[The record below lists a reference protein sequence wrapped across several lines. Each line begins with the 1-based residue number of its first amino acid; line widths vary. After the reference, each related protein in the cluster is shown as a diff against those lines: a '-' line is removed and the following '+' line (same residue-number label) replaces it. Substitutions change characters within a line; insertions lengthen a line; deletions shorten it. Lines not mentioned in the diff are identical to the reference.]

1 MILQFSSIELLDN
14 EGNLVNTNVA
24 NAIKYA
30 VEVDGMKV
38 FSISLGSYR
47 GGTSEIAEALKVA
60 ANYGTTVVAAAGN
73 CSGITD
79 ESESCPISYPAS
91 DSSVVSVGATDKDEH
106 HAIFA
111 AKGERVDI

>member
-1 MILQFSSIELLDN
+1 MRLDLQEQQYDTLVLFYRIMDN

-30 VEVDGMKV
+30 VEVDGVKV
-38 FSISLGSYR
+38 LSISLGNYR
-47 GGTSEIAEALKVA
+47 GGTSEIAEVLRVA

-79 ESESCPISYPAS
+79 ESESFLYHIQHQTPLLYQL
-91 DSSVVSVGATDKDEH
+91 GQQTK
-106 HAIFA
+106 
-111 AKGERVDI
+111 R